1 MLMIKKIAAAAALL
15 AAAPAFAAIQGVTN
29 TQLDGELY
37 FNVFDQVNFVSYTKD
52 LGTMASL
59 FKTNGDGNE
68 AGYKISFNL
77 TGDANWTSFVALTK
91 PANLVWNVLGNVV
104 SGGNKPGF
112 VKLYTT
118 VKVGDEAIVPTWTN
132 QLFSAGISTATVGQ
146 FLANVNDTG
155 THGVKGTAPNYAT
168 NGSSVNKL
176 ADDANSY
183 FGTSVG
189 ERFNGRAPFSNS
201 NAVGESSTFT
211 LVTRSSLTNNLV
223 NVNVDPF
230 ANSKYDGK
238 WTFASTANGMVLDY
252 NLPAVPE
259 PSSYAL
265 LLAGL
270 MGVGF
275 VVRRRNQA

>member
-15 AAAPAFAAIQGVTN
+15 AAAPAFAAIQGLN
-29 TQLDGELY
+29 AQHLDGELY
-37 FNVFDQVNFVSYTKD
+37 FNVFDQVANVSYTKD

-59 FKTNGDGNE
+59 FKINGDGNE

-118 VKVGDEAIVPTWTN
+118 VKGGDEAVIPTWTN
-132 QLFSAGISTATVGQ
+132 QLFSAGVSTGTVGW
-146 FLANVNDTG
+146 FLGNVNDTG
-155 THGVKGTAPNYAT
+155 THGVRGTAPNYAT

-201 NAVGESSTFT
+201 NAVGESSTFS
-211 LVTRSSLTNNLV
+211 LITRSSLSNNLALV
-223 NVNVDPF
+223 NVDTF
-230 ANSKYDGK
+230 ANSHGEGK
-238 WTFASTANGMVLDY
+238 WVFESTTNGMVLTY
-252 NLPAVPE
+252 ALAVPE